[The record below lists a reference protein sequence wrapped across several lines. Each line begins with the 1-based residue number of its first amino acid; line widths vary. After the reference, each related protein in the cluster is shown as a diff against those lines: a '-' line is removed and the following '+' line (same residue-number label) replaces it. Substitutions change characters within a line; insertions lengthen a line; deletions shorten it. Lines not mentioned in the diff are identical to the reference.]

1 MGRVWLT
8 LKDQAMTGHGKR
20 GAESEYVG
28 EEAQR
33 KRLRRE
39 PLQGKQSQ
47 HGKKSPKGTH
57 SVVLQSSP
65 SATSPV
71 RGMQGDNSFANT
83 PNASCPSQATRRP
96 YRKAHRKKVVASAK
110 ITRWF
115 SSHPT
120 TPAQEHPATPIN
132 SSPSIILPTPTS
144 TKTQQRRR
152 QRRRKKTSQSPF
164 PQPLF
169 PKESQDSPSKEEPAD
184 PIAMKK
190 KASARSSDADPTH
203 PTSTPAAPSR
213 LPSSCKP
220 QDMED
225 AQAQPLRGTGYGSL
239 GQDSTLEM
247 KKRS

>member
-39 PLQGKQSQ
+39 PLLGKQSQ
-47 HGKKSPKGTH
+47 HGRQSPKGTH
-57 SVVLQSSP
+57 SVLLRSP

-71 RGMQGDNSFANT
+71 RGMQDDSSLANT
-83 PNASCPSQATRRP
+83 SNVSCPSQAPQRT
-96 YRKAHRKKVVASAK
+96 YRKAHRKKMVASAK

-120 TPAQEHPATPIN
+120 TPAQEHPATPA
-132 SSPSIILPTPTS
+132 SSPASIILPTPTS
-144 TKTQQRRR
+144 AKTQQRRR

-169 PKESQDSPSKEEPAD
+169 PKESQDSPSKEEPVD

-225 AQAQPLRGTGYGSL
+225 AQAQPFRGTGYGSL